1 MLINEIEIL
10 GASLTLK
17 HFLMRVADI
26 AETFRKI
33 MSKADMFSIDTEL
46 PGLHDC
52 DFENGIIR
60 GFYSVIIPFE
70 IEHLVDGL
78 NTKTLFKR
86 IESCEFIPTE
96 KALFAFGKPGPMK
109 MLAAA
114 LSAVTGE
121 HVDIN
126 EYDFQQLHQMQE
138 RMSNIKNVTLTNPKE
153 KEIRKARLAGHME
166 SYTEYNVIDP
176 RNHGIDSV
184 AGLIDT
190 PLGPMTITV
199 AKNGSIRLAVKKGL
213 IMTVECIEWI
223 IDLIT
228 SEKMPAEKTK
238 TSTMP
243 AESTGK
249 YLKDFKKS
257 LKALGANGGC
267 EISFSGPGCETKS
280 FAIDEAGKVTKI
292 EAQ

>member
-1 MLINEIEIL
+1 MLINEIEIR

-17 HFLMRVADI
+17 HFLMKVADI
-26 AETFRKI
+26 AETFKAI

-86 IESCEFIPTE
+86 IESCEFILTE
-96 KALFAFGKPGPMK
+96 KAMLAFGKPGPMK
-109 MLAAA
+109 MLACA
-114 LSAVTGE
+114 LSAATGE

-126 EYDFQQLHQMQE
+126 EYEFQQLHQMQE
-138 RMSNIKNVTLTNPKE
+138 RMTNIKNVTLTNPKE
-153 KEIRKARLAGHME
+153 KEVRRARLAGHME

-176 RNHGIDSV
+176 RNHGIEIVS
-184 AGLIDT
+184 GLIDT
-190 PLGPMTITV
+190 PLGPMTLTIG
-199 AKNGSIRLAVKKGL
+199 KKGSIRLNVKKGL
-213 IMTVECIEWI
+213 IMTVECLEWI
-223 IDLIT
+223 LELIT
-228 SEKMPAEKTK
+228 SEKMPAEKAK
-238 TSTMP
+238 ADQP
-243 AESTGK
+243 AGLTGK
-249 YLKDFKKS
+249 YLKDFKQS
-257 LKALGANGGC
+257 LKALGPC
-267 EISFSGPGCETKS
+267 EMTFSGPGPETKS
-280 FAIDEAGKVTKI
+280 FAVDEAGKVTKM